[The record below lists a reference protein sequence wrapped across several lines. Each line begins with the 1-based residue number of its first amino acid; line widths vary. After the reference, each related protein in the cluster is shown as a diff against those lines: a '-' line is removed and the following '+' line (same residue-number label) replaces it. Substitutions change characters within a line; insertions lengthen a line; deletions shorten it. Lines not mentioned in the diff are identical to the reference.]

1 MGASRYISS
10 GLIEAYIS
18 GLAAPKESQELETAI
33 VEYPEVATA
42 VEDCRLGMEHYIM
55 LQAVTPPPI
64 IKENLISIIANEEV
78 ERLDGTAAENAQ
90 IIEDTPVRK
99 LYVSS
104 SWRWLAAAAFLLLL
118 GSVFL
123 NYIYFTR
130 YNEYKVR
137 YEALVT
143 THNSLASEENIYRTR
158 LEQME
163 HSLDIIK
170 DPSMKTVQMPG
181 TKLLPTAMATVYWN
195 RTSKEVF
202 LIPNNLP
209 QPAADKQYQL
219 WAIVDGKP
227 VDMGVFDVNR
237 SKEELMQKMKSVDNA
252 DLFAITLENK
262 GGSPTPTLNQMYV
275 AGKPG

>member
-18 GLAAPKESQELETAI
+18 GLAAPQELQELETAM
-33 VEYPEVATA
+33 VQYPELVSA

-55 LQAVTPPPI
+55 LQSVTPPPVI
-64 IKENLISIIANEEV
+64 RQNLIRIIADEEEEKV
-78 ERLDGTAAENAQ
+78 NGIEAENTQ
-90 IIEDTPVRK
+90 VIEDTPVRK

-104 SWRWLAAAAFLLLL
+104 SWRWVAAAAILLLL
-118 GSVFL
+118 GSGLL

-130 YNEYKVR
+130 YSEYKVR

-158 LEQME
+158 LEHME
-163 HSLDIIK
+163 HSLDIVK
-170 DPSMKTVQMPG
+170 DPTMKTVKMPG

-195 RTSKEVF
+195 PASREVF
-202 LIPNNLP
+202 LMPNNLP

-227 VDMGVFDVNR
+227 VDMGVFDI
-237 SKEELMQKMKSVDNA
+237 SKNAEGLLQKMKSIDNA
-252 DLFAITLENK
+252 DMFAITLENK
-262 GGSPTPTLNQMYV
+262 GGSPTPTLDQMYV
-275 AGKPG
+275 AGKPS

>member
-64 IKENLISIIANEEV
+64 IKQNIISIIASEEV
-78 ERLDGTAAENAQ
+78 KRLDGTAAENAQ

-104 SWRWLAAAAFLLLL
+104 SWRWVAAAAFLLLL
-118 GSVFL
+118 GSVLF

-130 YNEYKVR
+130 NNEYKVR

-237 SKEELMQKMKSVDNA
+237 STEELMQKMKSVDNA

>member
-18 GLAAPKESQELETAI
+18 GLAAPQESQELESAI
-33 VEYPEVATA
+33 VQYPEVASA

-55 LQAVTPPPI
+55 LQSVTPPPVI
-64 IKENLISIIANEEV
+64 RQNIFSIIEGEEV
-78 ERLDGTAAENAQ
+78 ENSNRTEAENRQ

-99 LYVSS
+99 IYVSS
-104 SWRWLAAAAFLLLL
+104 AWRWVAAAAILLLL
-118 GSVFL
+118 GSVL
-123 NYIYFTR
+123 LSYIYFTS

-143 THNSLASEENIYRTR
+143 TNNTLASEENIYRTR

-163 HSLDIIK
+163 HSLDIVK
-170 DPSMKTVQMPG
+170 DPAMKTVQMPG
-181 TKLLPTAMATVYWN
+181 TKLLPTALATVYWN
-195 RTSKEVF
+195 QTSKEVF

-227 VDMGVFDVNR
+227 VDMGVFDITKNA
-237 SKEELMQKMKSVDNA
+237 EELMQKMKSVDNA
-252 DLFAITLENK
+252 ELFAITLENK
-262 GGSPTPTLNQMYV
+262 GGSPTPTMDQMYV

>member
-1 MGASRYISS
+1 VGASRYISS

-18 GLAAPKESQELETAI
+18 GLAAPRESQELESAM

-55 LQAVTPPPI
+55 LQSVTPPPVVRQ
-64 IKENLISIIANEEV
+64 NLIRIIASEEV
-78 ERLDGTAAENAQ
+78 ETLNGTEAENKQ
-90 IIEDTPVRK
+90 IIEETPVRK

-104 SWRWLAAAAFLLLL
+104 SWRWAAAAAILLLL
-118 GSVFL
+118 GSVLL

-130 YNEYKVR
+130 YSEYKVR

-143 THNSLASEENIYRTR
+143 THNSLAAEENIYRTR
-158 LEQME
+158 LEHME
-163 HSLDIIK
+163 HSLDIVK
-170 DPSMKTVQMPG
+170 DPTMMTVQMPG

-195 RTSKEVF
+195 KSSKEVF
-202 LIPNNLP
+202 LMPNNLP

-227 VDMGVFDVNR
+227 VDMGVFDV
-237 SKEELMQKMKSVDNA
+237 SKSSEELMQKMKSIDNA
-252 DLFAITLENK
+252 ELFAVTLENK
-262 GGSPTPTLNQMYV
+262 GGSPTPTLDQMYV
-275 AGKPG
+275 AGKPS